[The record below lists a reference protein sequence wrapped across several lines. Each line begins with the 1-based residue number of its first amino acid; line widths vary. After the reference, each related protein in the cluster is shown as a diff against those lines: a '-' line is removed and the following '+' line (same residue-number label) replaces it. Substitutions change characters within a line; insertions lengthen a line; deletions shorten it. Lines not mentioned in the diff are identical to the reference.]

1 LSSAFAD
8 AVLEA
13 FEAVLVVEAVEA
25 LPDVLLFVP
34 VLLPPQAVSIVTA
47 DAKAIKPAINLCDF
61 YFNISSSEK
70 IFFSLQSLVKYYFT
84 SCHHGII
91 NLDRCQLLYLG
102 K

>member
-1 LSSAFAD
+1 MALSGIYILISIGLSSAFAD
-8 AVLEA
+8 EVLEA

-61 YFNISSSEK
+61 FFINFLLRKNI
-70 IFFSLQSLVKYYFT
+70 F
-84 SCHHGII
+84 
-91 NLDRCQLLYLG
+91 
-102 K
+102 